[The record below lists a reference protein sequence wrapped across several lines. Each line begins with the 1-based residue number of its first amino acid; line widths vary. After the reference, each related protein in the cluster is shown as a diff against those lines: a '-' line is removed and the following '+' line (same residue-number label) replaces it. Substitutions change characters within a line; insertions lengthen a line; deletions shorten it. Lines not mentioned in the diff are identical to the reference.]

1 MRKQLEQLPPS
12 HIHRKNTAITY
23 LGQMGR
29 NHISSYSEIECRL
42 PVHRSSARAS
52 EIRDLEQ
59 KESTG
64 ISICLSCDSTANGC
78 RSATQSS
85 LVWTETVA
93 PLNTTH
99 APALEKGKD
108 EQTVHCHGDM
118 SLVVCH
124 RICAGKCNSFKRRDG
139 NDIPEYIET
148 ARERPSVKLVACGE
162 KIGSPWAGRN
172 IEKGT

>member
-1 MRKQLEQLPPS
+1 MARMRKQLEQLPPS

-124 RICAGKCNSFKRRDG
+124 RICAGKFCRATLSRGEMATISQSTSKRRG
-139 NDIPEYIET
+139 SVHQSSWW
-148 ARERPSVKLVACGE
+148 RVER
-162 KIGSPWAGRN
+162 R
-172 IEKGT
+172 